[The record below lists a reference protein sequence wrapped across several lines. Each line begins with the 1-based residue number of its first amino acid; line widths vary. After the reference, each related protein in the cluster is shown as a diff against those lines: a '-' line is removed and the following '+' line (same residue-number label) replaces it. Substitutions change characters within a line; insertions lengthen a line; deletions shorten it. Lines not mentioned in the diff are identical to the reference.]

1 MACTLTTGRAL
12 PCKNSVGG
20 IKAIYLADYG
30 TLGALTVTAGE
41 VTAIAGTPTLFKYDI
56 KGTANTLE
64 TTITSSRDNGST
76 FYSSALNITL
86 PYLDKAS
93 QEEIKIIASARPH
106 VFVRD
111 YNDNYFL
118 VGAVNGAEIVGGTI
132 VTGGAMGDLSGFTLS
147 FLAEEKLAP
156 YFVTESIITTDESAT
171 QIDPEA

>member
-41 VTAIAGTPTLFKYDI
+41 VTAIAGTPTIFKYDI

-76 FYSSALNITL
+76 FYSSALNVTL

-93 QEEIKIIASARPH
+93 QEEVKIIVSARPH
-106 VFVRD
+106 VFVED
-111 YNDNYFL
+111 YNDNFFL

-156 YFVTESIITTDESAT
+156 YFVTSTVVTDDESAV